1 MKARSAE
8 VQTPAPGP
16 SPTGPALSL
25 WYLAAELSGMQN
37 ALAGQTGEE
46 GAGWLLPRQGCPRSA
61 RGPSPRFETQLRVTW
76 SESSSVTK
84 FVLRA
89 FCMPG
94 TV

>member
-1 MKARSAE
+1 MP
-8 VQTPAPGP
+8 V
-16 SPTGPALSL
+16 
-25 WYLAAELSGMQN
+25 
-37 ALAGQTGEE
+37 
-46 GAGWLLPRQGCPRSA
+46 RQGKRELGGFCLDRAA
-61 RGPSPRFETQLRVTW
+61 REALEARVLNSKTQLRVTW